1 MLNNFWNSGNI
12 IFCMLPIYTKLIH
25 FSRANFGNLKG
36 DAWGGNVEDTDDV
49 NLLAH
54 KLIEGTVDDLLIQ
67 LLSQDILAGK
77 AVETQLLKKR
87 NSLIWLIAYCKF
99 FLVYLK

>member
-1 MLNNFWNSGNI
+1 MLYNFWNSANI

-25 FSRANFGNLKG
+25 FSRASFGNLKG

-77 AVETQLLKKR
+77 AMETQL
-87 NSLIWLIAYCKF
+87 
-99 FLVYLK
+99 